1 MKTALKAI
9 VLLCAVLAMMACGSA
24 AYYHGKRLYDRGQYD
39 DAVTYLQ
46 KARDEK
52 PKDLKV
58 ETTLVRAKLAASQK
72 HQMAANIALA
82 RKDYQTAMTELQKTL
97 AFDPSNQKAQDDLD
111 RIVRILTE
119 AEKKARQSQITID
132 EMKQQADSES
142 QGRMLDPASNIPLVL
157 KFTNTPVKTIFDAIS
172 KASGI
177 NFIYDERADTQK
189 KVTIDFSNVRMEQV
203 LDYLMLQTKHF
214 YQVLDTHT
222 LIIIPDNKQKRDEY
236 EQQVM
241 RTFYLSNADAKDV
254 FQLVRSILQTRKMA
268 MSQDLNSITIKDTP
282 EMVAL
287 AQRIIEANDKSK
299 GEVAVDVEL
308 IEVNSD
314 KEKTLG
320 INIGQMGAQGWN
332 NQTSVQVLPRY
343 NAIYGG
349 TTGVG
354 PALPSGQFG
363 RALHDSMY
371 ITPLPNFLVNFLLT
385 DSDTQ
390 VLARPQLRVME
401 GKKASVHI
409 GDKEPIP
416 TANLNYPVTG
426 GTTTYIPMTSYTYQD
441 IGVKIDIEPKVHHNH
456 EVTIKLKAEVSNI
469 TRYAPG
475 TSPPQPII
483 GTREISTEIRLED
496 GETSM
501 LAGLIRREN
510 DKSYSGLPGL
520 GEIPFLRR
528 LFGNTATKKTS
539 TDVLVLL
546 TPHIIRM
553 PNITEDDM
561 RALWV
566 GTEQAPKLQGFR
578 ESSFAPSPFEEPSTT
593 QPSSTAP
600 SQEKP
605 APEMKPAVPPQPAP
619 QPAAPNAPVP
629 TPTPPAPATQAPAPT
644 QVQQPGTA
652 PSALPT
658 PEQPAPPAGQARI
671 LVSPT
676 SLQTAQG
683 GTVVLNMVVVGAKDA
698 KGLKME
704 IDFPSDL
711 LTFQGADEGTF
722 FKMGGGAS
730 SFEAHE
736 SKPGLLVVDTGR
748 ADNGASSGSGLLM
761 RLRFTAAKAGVAR
774 VSMGSGAM
782 TDAAGASAALPAIAS
797 VITVTG
803 GGGAPAR

>member
-1 MKTALKAI
+1 MNTAMKSSVL
-9 VLLCAVLAMMACGSA
+9 VLLLLAMMACGSA
-24 AYYHGKRLYDRGQYD
+24 AYYHGRRLYDHGQYD

-52 PKDLKV
+52 PKDLKI

-82 RKDYQTAMTELQKTL
+82 RQDYQTALNELQKTL
-97 AFDPSNQKAQDDLD
+97 AFDPSNQKAQDDLE
-111 RIVRILTE
+111 RVVKILSE
-119 AEKKARQSQITID
+119 AEQKARQSKITID
-132 EMKQQADSES
+132 EMKEQADTES
-142 QGRMLDPASNIPLVL
+142 QGRLLDPASNIPLVL
-157 KFTNTPVKTIFDAIS
+157 KFTNTPVKTILDAIS
-172 KASGI
+172 KASGV

-214 YQVLDTHT
+214 YQVLDSHT

-308 IEVNSD
+308 IEVNSNWD
-314 KEKTLG
+314 RNLG
-320 INIGQMGAQGWN
+320 VDLSSHAVTVM
-332 NQTSVQVLPRY
+332 PRY
-343 NAIYGG
+343 NALYGG
-349 TTGVG
+349 TNNQG
-354 PALPSGQFG
+354 PPLPSGQYG

-371 ITPLPNFLVNFLLT
+371 LTPLPNFLVNFLLK

-416 TANLNYPVTG
+416 TANLSYPTTG
-426 GTTTYIPMTSYTYQD
+426 TGTTYVPMTSYTYQD
-441 IGVKIDIEPKVHHNH
+441 IGVKIDIEPKVHHNR
-456 EVTIKLKAEVSNI
+456 EITIKLKAEVSNV
-469 TRYAPG
+469 TG
-475 TSPPQPII
+475 TIPASGYTPAQPII
-483 GTREISTEIRLED
+483 GTREITTEIRLED
-496 GETSM
+496 GETSL
-501 LAGLIRREN
+501 LAGLIRKE
-510 DKSYSGLPGL
+510 DTTSYSGLPGL
-520 GEIPFLRR
+520 GEVPFLRR
-528 LFGNTATKKTS
+528 LFGNTEKKKVS
-539 TDVLVLL
+539 TDVVVLL

-553 PNITEDDM
+553 PNITDQDL

-578 ESSFAPSPFEEPSTT
+578 ESSFAPSPFEAPATT
-593 QPSSTAP
+593 PAP
-600 SQEKP
+600 SPAPSPSKEKEKPSPEPPKP
-605 APEMKPAVPPQPAP
+605 APDG
-619 QPAAPNAPVP
+619 AATA
-629 TPTPPAPATQAPAPT
+629 PAPAPAPA
-644 QVQQPGTA
+644 QQPQA
-652 PSALPT
+652 ANVPAELPQPPDQT
-658 PEQPAPPAGQARI
+658 PAPGGQARI

-676 SLQTAQG
+676 SLQTAPG

-698 KGLKME
+698 RGLKME
-704 IDFPSDL
+704 VDYPTDVL
-711 LTFQGADEGTF
+711 AFQGADEGTF
-722 FKMGGGAS
+722 FKMGGGSS

-736 SKPGLLVVDTGR
+736 SKPGTLVVDTGR
-748 ADNGASSGSGLLM
+748 ADDGTSSGSGLLL
-761 RLRFTAAKAGVAR
+761 RLRFSAAKNGVAR
-774 VSMGSGAM
+774 VNMGTGAI
-782 TDAAGASAALPAIAS
+782 TDGAGANAALPPVSS
-797 VITVTG
+797 VITVSG
-803 GGGAPAR
+803 GGGAPPSKP